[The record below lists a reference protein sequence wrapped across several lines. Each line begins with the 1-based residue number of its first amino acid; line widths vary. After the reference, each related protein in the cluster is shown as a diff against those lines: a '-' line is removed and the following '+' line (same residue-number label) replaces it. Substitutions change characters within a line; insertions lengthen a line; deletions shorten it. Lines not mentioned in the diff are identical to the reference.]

1 MNKKI
6 LDLLNTTA
14 GQLVFVLLC
23 GLGYF
28 MVMSGFLVTNSNGSG
43 LLAFFFAPAIICGAA
58 LVIIKLMKQA
68 RENENENAIL
78 KIFYLHLVLVVI
90 GIIFIISGLI

>member
-6 LDLLNTTA
+6 LDLVGRTA
-14 GQLVFVLLC
+14 GQLVFALLC

-28 MVMSGFLVTNSNGSG
+28 MVMSGLIVTNSNGSG

-68 RENENENAIL
+68 RENENEGAIL
-78 KIFYLHLVLVVI
+78 KIFYLHLVLVII
-90 GIIFIISGLI
+90 GIVFVLAALR